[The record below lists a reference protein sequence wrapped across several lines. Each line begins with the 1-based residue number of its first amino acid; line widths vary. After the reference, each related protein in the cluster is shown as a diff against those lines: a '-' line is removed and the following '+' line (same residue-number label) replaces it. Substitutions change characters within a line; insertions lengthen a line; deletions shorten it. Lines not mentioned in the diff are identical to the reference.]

1 MDAWIDALRFALG
14 DLFLTSPRHSQ
25 FVPVSGAA
33 LFAFLIVGRMLATK
47 AFKSERGFF
56 GVAVGMFL
64 CLCGAVLG
72 VALSDLYVIDR
83 LSSASGQAA
92 AKYGSGAVFALLVV
106 AIIAKRLLGL
116 SRFKGLIALI
126 LALAAGCGV
135 AVLGRVAAD
144 TFGAGAKNAE
154 QYRES
159 LQDT

>member
-1 MDAWIDALRFALG
+1 
-14 DLFLTSPRHSQ
+14 
-25 FVPVSGAA
+25 
-33 LFAFLIVGRMLATK
+33 
-47 AFKSERGFF
+47 
-56 GVAVGMFL
+56 MFL

-92 AKYGSGAVFALLVV
+92 VKYGSGAVFALLVV
-106 AIIAKRLLGL
+106 ATIAKRLLGL

-126 LALAAGCGV
+126 LALAVGCGV

-144 TFGAGAKNAE
+144 TFFAGTKNVE
-154 QYRES
+154 QYREP